1 MVSTSLIFNPSCIT
15 SFLCMYIVHHT
26 THFSYLHILLNKILE
41 WRVFNLHGRR
51 NLNRWQGGWS
61 PPTGPRGPTYGPHPD
76 FGRYVFN
83 RVGGYYCTTTPL
95 QIVEPSYSPGL
106 SIVLEALFS
115 FFCVSKCFTQQMEHQ
130 IPKMKKLR
138 NLIIVLCILLQ
149 RGKRD
154 SGNDLSVHTAW
165 TWI

>member
-1 MVSTSLIFNPSCIT
+1 
-15 SFLCMYIVHHT
+15 MYVHHT

-51 NLNRWQGGWS
+51 NLNRWQGECL
-61 PPTGPRGPTYGPHPD
+61 PPPHPNFD
-76 FGRYVFN
+76 RYVFN
-83 RVGGYYCTTTPL
+83 RGGGGHYSTAAPL
-95 QIVEPSYSPGL
+95 QTVGPSYSPGL

-130 IPKMKKLR
+130 IPKMKNLR

>member
-1 MVSTSLIFNPSCIT
+1 MYVHCTSYYPFFLPSYIAQQNFRMESLQSPRPSEPKKVARWVIAPYRPPRPHIWAPLRFWQIYFQSGEGGHHSTAAL
-15 SFLCMYIVHHT
+15 
-26 THFSYLHILLNKILE
+26 
-41 WRVFNLHGRR
+41 
-51 NLNRWQGGWS
+51 
-61 PPTGPRGPTYGPHPD
+61 
-76 FGRYVFN
+76 
-83 RVGGYYCTTTPL
+83 L
-95 QIVEPSYSPGL
+95 QIFGPSYSPGL